1 MTKFGLFILLLLIPF
16 WSVSQKDDTVVQ
28 YDDQE
33 INAIDITEKQLEPF
47 RADDKFNYEIEKVDN
62 SWWEGLKNWFYNI
75 LRRFFEWLFGV
86 DAAPSYITAFLKY
99 VPYLLLGLLLY
110 LLIRF
115 FIKANT
121 KNILF
126 SKSNENTV
134 LLSEEERIMKTED
147 IQSLIKK
154 ALEEKNYRLAI
165 RYYYLYLL
173 NLLTERELITWEL
186 QKTNEDYLQ
195 ELSQSKLK
203 PLFQKVTLLY
213 DYIWYGEFQIDGEGY
228 ERAKHKFDQLKNS
241 IATDG

>member
-86 DAAPSYITAFLKY
+86 DAAPSYIAAFLKY
-99 VPYLLLGLLLY
+99 LPYLLLGLLLY

-173 NLLTERELITWEL
+173 KLLTERELITWEL
-186 QKTNEDYLQ
+186 QKTNDDYLQ